1 MGNFKY
7 VKHEGTNK
15 KEASSTLYFI
25 CSSVKFFQK
34 DNLKNVFLLM
44 FQSSLNSLFTW
55 WGKMFYHS
63 PLFAFLQILKLSV
76 FAYIDHYTVLVACF
90 CKDQKGRNSASS
102 FSITEWLY
110 TGVLL
115 YLEAAATEN
124 SGQKEDSRNFV
135 VAFNTRFSY
144 FLLDKKVTTAPSSSM
159 QNSSVFPL
167 DVSLSIMQYHQ

>member
-1 MGNFKY
+1 
-7 VKHEGTNK
+7 
-15 KEASSTLYFI
+15 
-25 CSSVKFFQK
+25 
-34 DNLKNVFLLM
+34 
-44 FQSSLNSLFTW
+44 
-55 WGKMFYHS
+55 MFYHS
-63 PLFAFLQILKLSV
+63 PLFAFLHILKLSV

-110 TGVLL
+110 TGTLL

-124 SGQKEDSRNFV
+124 SGQKKDSRNFV

-144 FLLDKKVTTAPSSSM
+144 FLVDKKVTTALSSSM

>member
-63 PLFAFLQILKLSV
+63 PLFAFLHILKLSV
-76 FAYIDHYTVLVACF
+76 LAYIDHYTVLVACF

-110 TGVLL
+110 TGTLL
-115 YLEAAATEN
+115 TWKQQQ
-124 SGQKEDSRNFV
+124 QKI
-135 VAFNTRFSY
+135 VA
-144 FLLDKKVTTAPSSSM
+144 KKRTVGILW
-159 QNSSVFPL
+159 FPL
-167 DVSLSIMQYHQ
+167 TPGSHIFFLTKR